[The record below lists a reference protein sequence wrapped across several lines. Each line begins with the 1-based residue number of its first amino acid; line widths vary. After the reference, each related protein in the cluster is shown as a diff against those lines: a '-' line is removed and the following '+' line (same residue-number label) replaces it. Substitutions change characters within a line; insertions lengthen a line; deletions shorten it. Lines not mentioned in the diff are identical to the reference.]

1 MKRMLFVG
9 FAAFLAVS
17 CAHATAQKN
26 ERPAWV
32 DNPYKVC
39 SADQMCAVGVG
50 SRLKMARAD
59 ARSGIAKIFESKI
72 QSSFSSDL
80 SSKNDEIT
88 QNVRE
93 RLDVETDM
101 LIDAVEIKET
111 YETPTDFYALAV
123 LNKNTAVEKTI
134 RELTLLDNQMR
145 ALTSDDTPASAVRME
160 ELYFK
165 RNGINQRYIVLTGKS
180 YPETVTYDDVA
191 KAKKNRIGKRHI
203 FLNVN
208 ASPVL
213 ESAIKQ
219 VLTQNG
225 YTFAKNRTGETPSVT
240 VSIVAERAHLNVEGF
255 VKYVYHLTLSGP
267 DKKGTAVELLST
279 SFDGSGRNEKQ
290 AAASIADEVKGY
302 LAENILKLSF

>member
-1 MKRMLFVG
+1 MKRMLFIG
-9 FAAFLAVS
+9 FAAFLSVS

-203 FLNVN
+203 FLKVD

-213 ESAIKQ
+213 ESAVKQ

-225 YTFAKNRTGETPSVT
+225 YTFAKNRTRETPFVT

-290 AAASIADEVKGY
+290 AAASIADEVKEY